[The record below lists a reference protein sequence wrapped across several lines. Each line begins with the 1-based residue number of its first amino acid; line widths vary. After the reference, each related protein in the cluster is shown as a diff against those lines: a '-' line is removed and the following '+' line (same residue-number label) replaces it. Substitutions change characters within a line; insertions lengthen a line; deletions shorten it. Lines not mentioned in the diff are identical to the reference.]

1 VKDYFTELA
10 NRGSKIAKNAL
21 ADWDNMTASKFDA
34 VIKNLREDA
43 AAPPN
48 SPGNKNNNALGLGHF
63 TPAFAENWTN
73 RYWIKNADGNY
84 SQVIGGIADADKD
97 KYIAINTNPYQ
108 VTVGDNNYND
118 YYYRLKTDA
127 DNAAIAADEEGNYL
141 TVGWKPKTNWTDYT
155 LGMLPGLTGLTFQI
169 AQGKPDTSGL
179 DAAAAF
185 TDRYAGIMVPP
196 HLTHG
201 LMTPAIIDPRITRN
215 TANASRLGVNRML
228 RNTGSA
234 PSQAASILAN
244 DTNYQ
249 HQMGQNDL
257 RDWLANREQE
267 QRAAAFNRE
276 TATTNAN
283 ILNQTDQF
291 NAQMMANAGERA
303 AQIRYNAELEKL
315 NQNNAYRAGLLGN
328 IGSMMTGLYNA
339 YREGQNRN
347 ERDLLAASEVFGPT
361 NGLLDEY
368 YGISK
373 VDPKTGKVVRGPHK
387 DEYWYNNDFHSQP
400 PMAISAKGGKLKRK
414 NKRKGFTF

>member
-1 VKDYFTELA
+1 
-10 NRGSKIAKNAL
+10 
-21 ADWDNMTASKFDA
+21 
-34 VIKNLREDA
+34 
-43 AAPPN
+43 
-48 SPGNKNNNALGLGHF
+48 
-63 TPAFAENWTN
+63 
-73 RYWIKNADGNY
+73 
-84 SQVIGGIADADKD
+84 
-97 KYIAINTNPYQ
+97 
-108 VTVGDNNYND
+108 
-118 YYYRLKTDA
+118 
-127 DNAAIAADEEGNYL
+127 
-141 TVGWKPKTNWTDYT
+141 
-155 LGMLPGLTGLTFQI
+155 MLPGLTGLTFQI

-185 TDRYAGIMVPP
+185 ADRYAGIMAPP

-201 LMTPAIIDPRITRN
+201 LMTPAIIDPRVTHN
-215 TANASRLGVNRML
+215 TANASRLGVNRTL

-267 QRAAAFNRE
+267 QK
-276 TATTNAN
+276 ATTFNEGVARANATF
-283 ILNQTDQF
+283 LNDIDKF
-291 NAQMMANAGERA
+291 NTQMMADAGQKS

-373 VDPKTGKVVRGPHK
+373 VDPKTGKVVRGPYT
-387 DEYWYNNDFHSQP
+387 DWYWYDNDFHKQP
-400 PMAISAKGGKLKRK
+400 KLAISAKGGKL
-414 NKRKGFTF
+414 NKKSKKKKGYTF